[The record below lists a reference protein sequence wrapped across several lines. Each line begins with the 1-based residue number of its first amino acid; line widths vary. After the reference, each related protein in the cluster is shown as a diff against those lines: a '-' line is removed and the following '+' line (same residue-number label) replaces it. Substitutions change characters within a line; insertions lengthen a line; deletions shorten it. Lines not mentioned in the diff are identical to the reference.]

1 MTEGRLSW
9 RPLSSL
15 DYKYPDGQD
24 RRQSSQAA
32 DRPARRVNLTI
43 RSRPVHQRIVPVSHN
58 SLLEVGG
65 RFHSRPVRQRN
76 SFSRQRRA
84 RGANQFVR
92 FDENVVI
99 VRLLFGKKAD
109 GHKRRAKQ

>member
-1 MTEGRLSW
+1 VQPPGRVTAALSW

-32 DRPARRVNLTI
+32 DRPARRVNLAI

-58 SLLEVGG
+58 GLLEVGR
-65 RFHSRPVRQRN
+65 RFHSRPVRQRIHLAGN
-76 SFSRQRRA
+76 GVPA
-84 RGANQFVR
+84 VR
-92 FDENVVI
+92 TSLSALM
-99 VRLLFGKKAD
+99 RT
-109 GHKRRAKQ
+109 